1 MRYIGP
7 FLRINIL
14 NNENIKNQ
22 LFHFS
27 KESLRHIVF
36 HSGCGIVSPNSE
48 LKIKPLPNDDD
59 TTNSVNSPLLCVYRK
74 ADGKLIREKDKLLW
88 NHRKFK
94 KEINICANGYMTL
107 SLLYMADYYRKFE
120 NIDQDKYNLSNIF
133 STLAGEQL
141 EFFALN
147 CRNFDGVFIDKYDST
162 DPLQK
167 NYNLTDKDMKFKFST
182 QALLMAAYFKC
193 SKALGEEGENF
204 KNFSLDILNLFKEY
218 ENEIRNLSHDEIA
231 KICLAFNILYRES
244 QSEDVKKLLVS
255 FSYIALDNISNMPA
269 SVIKDNIDIS
279 CLCYINAVLTY
290 ESLGIEKFKEA
301 AAMIYDILEKNYD
314 NSLGIF
320 VKDEYEKE
328 NKYSSDEIILYLYMT
343 MIHKKYEN
351 TSMRNEIASR
361 IHNMYQ
367 KQVLNSGLILKWP
380 DPPSLDDLE
389 RYIDFS
395 SKPENL
401 MDDNYFK
408 INTTTSDAV
417 LELAP
422 IFVKSVS
429 LNKKKESFK
438 HYKHSFDSCRNMFN
452 FFIIIYLNDYIE

>member
-1 MRYIGP
+1 
-7 FLRINIL
+7 
-14 NNENIKNQ
+14 
-22 LFHFS
+22 
-27 KESLRHIVF
+27 
-36 HSGCGIVSPNSE
+36 
-48 LKIKPLPNDDD
+48 
-59 TTNSVNSPLLCVYRK
+59 
-74 ADGKLIREKDKLLW
+74 
-88 NHRKFK
+88 
-94 KEINICANGYMTL
+94 
-107 SLLYMADYYRKFE
+107 
-120 NIDQDKYNLSNIF
+120 
-133 STLAGEQL
+133 
-141 EFFALN
+141 
-147 CRNFDGVFIDKYDST
+147 
-162 DPLQK
+162 
-167 NYNLTDKDMKFKFST
+167 
-182 QALLMAAYFKC
+182 
-193 SKALGEEGENF
+193 
-204 KNFSLDILNLFKEY
+204 
-218 ENEIRNLSHDEIA
+218 
-231 KICLAFNILYRES
+231 
-244 QSEDVKKLLVS
+244 
-255 FSYIALDNISNMPA
+255 
-269 SVIKDNIDIS
+269 
-279 CLCYINAVLTY
+279 
-290 ESLGIEKFKEA
+290 
-301 AAMIYDILEKNYD
+301 
-314 NSLGIF
+314 
-320 VKDEYEKE
+320 
-328 NKYSSDEIILYLYMT
+328 